1 MNLLIALS
9 TVGAAAFA
17 VASAFAQPETS
28 MFLTS
33 NDFSNGGT
41 IPPRLTCE
49 GVNDSPN
56 LRISMVPQ
64 NTRSLVLI
72 MDDPDAPRGTFT
84 HWLVWGISPDT
95 TEFSTDS
102 VPSGVVQG
110 TNDGG
115 KVGYMGPCPPSGQHR
130 YYFRLYALD
139 VPLNLPAGAHRRQVE
154 AAIKGH
160 VLAEATL
167 LGRFGRSTAAPT
179 P

>member
-1 MNLLIALS
+1 MKTFLCLLTAVVGSISAIAAPS
-9 TVGAAAFA
+9 
-17 VASAFAQPETS
+17 TS

-41 IPPRLTCE
+41 IPPRFTCE
-49 GVNDSPN
+49 GANDSPS
-56 LRISMVPQ
+56 LRIAMPPT
-64 NTRSLVLI
+64 NTKSLVLI
-72 MDDPDAPRGTFT
+72 MDDPDAPKGTFT
-84 HWLVWGISPDT
+84 HWLVWGISPET
-95 TEFSTDS
+95 TEFNTDS
-102 VPSGVVQG
+102 VPTGVVQG

-130 YYFRLYALD
+130 FYFRLYALD
-139 VPLNLPAGAHRRQVE
+139 IPVKLPAGARRAQVD

-167 LGRFGRSTAAPT
+167 LGRFGRSTSAPT